1 MPLSAVPELPV
12 PVLPE
17 VLPAEELPLAVE
29 PEPLPEELPEGLLS
43 EVWELLGFAV
53 AAGKRFGDHLD
64 GPGMA
69 RLAADCF

>member
-1 MPLSAVPELPV
+1 MSYGRGVVILWNVFSLVNRYMDSFTGKELF
-12 PVLPE
+12 LHE
-17 VLPAEELPLAVE
+17 KGRMLAA
-29 PEPLPEELPEGLLS
+29 
-43 EVWELLGFAV
+43 GFAV